1 MKMNIKDLEYYQ
13 KLVETRSYTK
23 TAEFFNLR

>member
-1 MKMNIKDLEYYQ
+1 MKMNVKDLEYYQ

-23 TAEFFNLR
+23 MTEFFNLR